1 MAIKSNKTESVE
13 GREQE
18 ISTHDLRTRMD
29 EIFNQVVYDHHTFIV
44 KRKGEE
50 VAAIIPMERIEELRK
65 LRREEARQEL
75 IKMLDQQK
83 GMGSDRS
90 DEEVMEEAC
99 KLVEEVRRAKLNQK
113 ES

>member
-1 MAIKSNKTESVE
+1 MATKSNGTDSVKDS
-13 GREQE
+13 EQE
-18 ISTHDLRTRMD
+18 ISIHDLRTRMD

-44 KRKGEE
+44 KRKGAE
-50 VAAIIPMERIEELRK
+50 VAAIVPMEMIEELRK

-83 GMGSDRS
+83 GMGRDRS

-99 KLVEEVRRAKLNQK
+99 KLVEEVRRANLNQK